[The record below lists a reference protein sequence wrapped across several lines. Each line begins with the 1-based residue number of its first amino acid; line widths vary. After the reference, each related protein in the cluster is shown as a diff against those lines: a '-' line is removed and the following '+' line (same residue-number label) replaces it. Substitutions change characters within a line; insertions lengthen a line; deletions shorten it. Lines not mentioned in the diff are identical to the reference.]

1 MDLTQYDILLSDMKL
16 EISQLD
22 ALVLIKGLN
31 QLPDDQEE
39 FIKLFDKDELSEKDK
54 ELNNVLA
61 NSAFLSKMILQ
72 RRIEEIIREKE
83 KEKNGLDILR
93 SISPEL
99 VKVSVLDFD
108 EYDEVD

>member
-1 MDLTQYDILLSDMKL
+1 MNFTQDDILLSNMKL

-22 ALVLIKGLN
+22 ALVLIMGLN
-31 QLPDDQEE
+31 SLPDDPEE
-39 FIKLFDKDELSEKDK
+39 FEKLFIDK
-54 ELNNVLA
+54 EDSERDEELDKVMA
-61 NSAFLSKMILQ
+61 NSAVLSKIVLQ
-72 RRIEEIIREKE
+72 RRIEEIVREEE